1 MEIRPVGA
9 ELFYAYWRAD
19 GRTDMTQLIVAL
31 RSFAYARKAASVRH
45 EMEEHILENEN
56 GKVRQVQKDLKKRWR
71 DELSWKRQGE
81 VPSLWGK
88 WP

>member
-9 ELFYAYWRAD
+9 EFCAYWRAD
-19 GRTDMTQLIVAL
+19 GRTDMTELIVAL
-31 RSFAYARKAASVRH
+31 RGFAYASKAASVRH
-45 EMEEHILENEN
+45 GMEGNVPENEN
-56 GKVRQVQKDLKKRWR
+56 GKVRQVQKDFKTRWR

-81 VPSLWGK
+81 VPNRWGK